1 MPDDAGHFA
10 PARNAKR
17 DGRPLMPLAMADPG
31 QEVILVGVE
40 GGRRF
45 QHRMAEMGLIPGVRF
60 RVLAKGRSGPFIIS
74 VKDCRWVLGHG
85 MVRRVL
91 VRPTL

>member
-1 MPDDAGHFA
+1 MSDDAERSA
-10 PARNAKR
+10 PARNTK
-17 DGRPLMPLAMADPG
+17 DNGKPMMPLAMVNLG

-60 RVLAKGRSGPFIIS
+60 RVLAKGRPGPFIIS
-74 VKDCRWVLGHG
+74 VKDCRWVLGQG

-91 VRPTL
+91 VRPAL